1 MTLIPFRIES
11 VEHVLFS
18 LLKWG
23 WRFLMGCLK
32 LASLLLEQEVLM
44 KYKPEAYLQAIVHQ
58 EVQARM
64 NEVISVLG
72 HNIKTPLTSMKG
84 NIQLMRRRLNQD
96 FGTTQDTELKKIL
109 EETRELLE
117 RTNQQMNRL
126 TLLVN
131 NQLESAHIH
140 ADTME
145 LLFEL
150 CEMNSLVRETA
161 QDARFVPANRAVQVH
176 IPERTLLVMADVNR
190 IKQTIVHYLS
200 NAHRYSSLEGCIE
213 VSLVEDGKHARVQV
227 HDEGPGILPQEQ
239 KHIWDPYY
247 RVPGTRT
254 LNGTEVGLGLGL
266 YISRTI
272 VERHHGKVGVL
283 SAPDAGTT
291 FWFTLPLIET
301 HLNASG

>member
-1 MTLIPFRIES
+1 MK
-11 VEHVLFS
+11 HVLFS
-18 LLKWG
+18 VLKWG
-23 WRFLMGCLK
+23 WRFLIGCLK

-64 NEVISVLG
+64 SEFISVLS
-72 HNIKTPLTSMKG
+72 HDIKTPLTSIKG

-96 FGTTQDTELKKIL
+96 FGTVQEEELKKIL
-109 EETRELLE
+109 EESRELLE

-131 NQLESAHIH
+131 NQLESSHIH

-145 LLFEL
+145 LLFEV

-161 QDARFVPANRAVQVH
+161 QDARFVPANRAIQVH
-176 IPERTLLVMADVNR
+176 IPEQTLLVMADVNR

-200 NAHRYSSLEGCIE
+200 NAHRYSTLEGCID
-213 VSLVEDGKHARVQV
+213 VSLIEDGKHARVQV
-227 HDEGPGILPQEQ
+227 HDEGPGIPSHEQ
-239 KHIWDPYY
+239 KRIWDLYY

-254 LNGTEVGLGLGL
+254 LTGTEVGLGLGL
-266 YISRTI
+266 HISRTI

-283 SAPDAGTT
+283 STPGAGTT

-301 HLNASG
+301 RLNIPG